1 MTLLQ
6 RRVLLLPMEYFPRK
20 YLYKRLNELN
30 ISQLEFSLRTDTN
43 LRYIARLLMG
53 QRGSQLPVLTWFKI
67 ADALEMDI
75 GTLMNLEKEYQIE
88 RLRLIKSKCPTE
100 KK

>member
-1 MTLLQ
+1 MK
-6 RRVLLLPMEYFPRK
+6 YFPRK
-20 YLYKRLNELN
+20 YLYKRLNELK

-53 QRGSQLPVLTWFKI
+53 QRGSQLSVLTWFKI
-67 ADALEMDI
+67 ADALEIDI

-100 KK
+100 NNNNPI